1 VDQYKF
7 HQQLKNQMAEVIL
20 FGIFLFLAVFNAGN
34 MTTLQIQ
41 HYGIYP
47 FVGRETFKDYMRAN
61 NKSARIPSILP
72 AMLLLLANIIMLFTR
87 PQFISKTEVILL
99 LALNVAALIST
110 FTWQRKLQGQMAITG
125 YDESKI
131 KLLLSTN
138 WIRTIL
144 FLFQAIIAVLITI
157 HALKP

>member
-1 VDQYKF
+1 MTD
-7 HQQLKNQMAEVIL
+7 LIT

-47 FVGRETFKDYMRAN
+47 FVGRETFKDYMQAN

-72 AMLLLLANIIMLFTR
+72 AMLLLLVNIVLLFAR
-87 PQFISKTEVILL
+87 PKFVSEREVILFL
-99 LALNVAALIST
+99 TLNVTALIST

-125 YDESKI
+125 YDEGKI
-131 KLLLSTN
+131 VLLLSTN
-138 WIRTIL
+138 WIRTIV
-144 FLFQAIIAVLITI
+144 FLLQAIIAVSITME
-157 HALKP
+157 ALKP

>member
-1 VDQYKF
+1 MTELIF
-7 HQQLKNQMAEVIL
+7 

-41 HYGIYP
+41 HYGIYS
-47 FVGRETFKDYMRAN
+47 FIGKETFKEYMQAN

-72 AMLLLLANIIMLFTR
+72 AMLLLLVNIILFFKR
-87 PQFISKTEVILL
+87 PQFISETEVVLFL
-99 LALNVAALIST
+99 VLNIVALIST

-131 KLLLSTN
+131 NLLLSTN
-138 WIRTIL
+138 WLRTIV
-144 FLFQAIIAVLITI
+144 FLLQAIIAVSITMQ
-157 HALKP
+157 ALKP

>member
-1 VDQYKF
+1 MIELIF
-7 HQQLKNQMAEVIL
+7 
-20 FGIFLFLAVFNAGN
+20 FGTFLFLAIFLAGN

-47 FVGRETFKDYMRAN
+47 FVGRETFKEYMQAN

-72 AMLLLLANIIMLFTR
+72 AMLLLLVNIVLLFTR
-87 PQFISKTEVILL
+87 PQFISEAVVLL
-99 LALNVAALIST
+99 FLVLNIVALIST

-131 KLLLSTN
+131 NLLLSTN
-138 WIRTIL
+138 WLRTIV
-144 FLFQAIIAVLITI
+144 FLLQAIIAVSITMQ
-157 HALKP
+157 ALKP

>member
-1 VDQYKF
+1 MTE
-7 HQQLKNQMAEVIL
+7 LIL
-20 FGIFLFLAVFNAGN
+20 FGTFLFLAVFNAGN
-34 MTTLQIQ
+34 MATLQIQ

-47 FVGRETFKDYMRAN
+47 FVGRETFKEYMQAN

-72 AMLLLLANIIMLFTR
+72 AMLLLLVNIIMLFTR
-87 PQFISKTEVILL
+87 PQFISETEVIFF
-99 LALNVAALIST
+99 LALNIIALIST

-131 KLLLSTN
+131 NLLLSTN
-138 WIRTIL
+138 WIRTIV
-144 FLFQAIIAVLITI
+144 FLLQAIIAVSITM

>member
-1 VDQYKF
+1 MTE
-7 HQQLKNQMAEVIL
+7 LIL

-47 FVGRETFKDYMRAN
+47 FVGRETFKEYMQAN

-72 AMLLLLANIIMLFTR
+72 AMLLLLVNIILLFAR
-87 PQFISKTEVILL
+87 PQFISETEVVLFL
-99 LALNVAALIST
+99 VLNIVALIST

-131 KLLLSTN
+131 NLLLSTN
-138 WIRTIL
+138 WLRTIV
-144 FLFQAIIAVLITI
+144 FLLQAIIAVSITMQ
-157 HALKP
+157 ALKPMLNKKSITAANN